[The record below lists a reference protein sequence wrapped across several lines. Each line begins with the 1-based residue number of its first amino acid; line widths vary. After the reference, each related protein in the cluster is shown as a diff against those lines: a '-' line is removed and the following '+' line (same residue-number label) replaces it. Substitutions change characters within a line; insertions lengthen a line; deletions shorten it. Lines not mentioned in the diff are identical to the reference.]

1 MTTAHLTEDVQ
12 TEEGRRYEACANY
25 LTGGAPWIIGIG
37 HTGPEV
43 HRGLTWTDRQ
53 VDDAL
58 KFDIQQCMVGLDAR
72 LPWWTHLDD
81 ARQDVLVQLT
91 FQLGLGGVLELG
103 DALRLMRD
111 ADYEAA
117 AAELRTCRWAR
128 HPPGRMDRLAD
139 QMQTGLRES

>member
-1 MTTAHLTEDVQ
+1 MTTAFLAADIQ
-12 TEEGRRYEACANY
+12 SEEGRVYEACANY
-25 LTGGAPWIIGIG
+25 ATGGAPWTIGIG

-53 VDDAL
+53 VDEAL
-58 KFDIQQCMVGLDAR
+58 NFDIQQCMVGLDCR
-72 LPWWTHLDD
+72 LPWWTDLDD

-91 FQLGLGGVLELG
+91 FQLGLGGVLELR

-111 ADYEAA
+111 GDYPA
-117 AAELRTCRWAR
+117 AAEALRTCRWAR

-139 QMQTGLRES
+139 QMETGRRDS

>member
-1 MTTAHLTEDVQ
+1 MTSTYLADDIQ
-12 TEEGRRYEACANY
+12 SEEGRRYEACAHD
-25 LTGGAPWIIGIG
+25 LTGGAPWTIGVG

-72 LPWWTHLDD
+72 LPWWTNLDD

-91 FQLGLGGVLELG
+91 FQIGLGGVLELA
-103 DALRLMRD
+103 DALRFMRD
-111 ADYEAA
+111 ADYEGAA
-117 AAELRTCRWAR
+117 MALRTCRWAH

-139 QMQTGLRES
+139 QMETGRREA

>member
-1 MTTAHLTEDVQ
+1 MTSTFLADDIQ
-12 TEEGRRYEACANY
+12 SEEGRRYEACAHD
-25 LTGGAPWIIGIG
+25 LTGGAPWMIGVG

-72 LPWWTHLDD
+72 LPWWTNLDD

-91 FQLGLGGVLELG
+91 FQIGLGGVLELA
-103 DALRLMRD
+103 DALRFMRD
-111 ADYEAA
+111 ADYMSAA
-117 AAELRTCRWAR
+117 RALLASRWAR

-139 QMQTGLRES
+139 QMETGRREA